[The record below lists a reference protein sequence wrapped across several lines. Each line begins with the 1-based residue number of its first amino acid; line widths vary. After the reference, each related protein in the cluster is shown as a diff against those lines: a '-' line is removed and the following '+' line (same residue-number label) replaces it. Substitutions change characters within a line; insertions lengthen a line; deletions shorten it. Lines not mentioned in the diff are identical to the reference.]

1 MKKVAVFASLFAL
14 PFVASAQNF
23 TAFLGTLSY
32 WISLIIPLLISFA
45 VVLFLWGLVKFVM
58 NAEDEGARASGRQ
71 LMIWGIIALFVM
83 VAFWGIVGWLQNSLT
98 LNTTTVVGGPSGTTG
113 VLPTP

>member
-1 MKKVAVFASLFAL
+1 MKKVAVFTSLFLL
-14 PFVASAQNF
+14 PIVASAQNF
-23 TAFLGTLSY
+23 EAFLGTLTT
-32 WISLIIPLLISFA
+32 WIGLIIPLLISFA

-83 VAFWGIVGWLQNSLT
+83 IAFWGIVGWLQDSLALGT
-98 LNTTTVVGGPSGTTG
+98 AETVAGPTG
-113 VLPTP
+113 VGAVLPN